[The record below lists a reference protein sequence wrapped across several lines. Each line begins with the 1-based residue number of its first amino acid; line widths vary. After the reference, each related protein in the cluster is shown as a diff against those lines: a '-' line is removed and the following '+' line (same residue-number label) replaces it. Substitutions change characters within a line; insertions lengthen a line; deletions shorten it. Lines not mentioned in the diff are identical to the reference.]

1 MFLILTK
8 LRVAEA
14 AMSCR
19 RNGNGETAATGKA
32 AAAMRGMRAL
42 IGGNGDVVE
51 TLVAARQEI

>member
-1 MFLILTK
+1 
-8 LRVAEA
+8 
-14 AMSCR
+14 MSCR